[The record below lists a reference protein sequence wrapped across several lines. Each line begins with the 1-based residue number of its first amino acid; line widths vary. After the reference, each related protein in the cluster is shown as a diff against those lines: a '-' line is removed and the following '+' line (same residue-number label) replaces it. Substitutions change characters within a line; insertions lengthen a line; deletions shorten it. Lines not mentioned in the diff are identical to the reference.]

1 MLQTPAVEPQT
12 FSLLKNLM
20 QITALNSFYLVGGT
34 CLALRYGHRKSVDLD
49 LFSISDFDIAEK
61 LEAINNAG
69 FTFDARRLNLASK
82 MGAFGFIEGIKIDL
96 IKSHYFKQIDSFQ
109 IIEGIRMF
117 GDRDI
122 IAMKIFAILQRAQ
135 KKDFWDLAELLKHY
149 SLHDCIEAYTLKY
162 PSNQMLIS
170 IPHAITY
177 FDDAEESEDPISLK
191 GQTWEGVKK
200 IIQRHVNEY
209 LK

>member
-1 MLQTPAVEPQT
+1 
-12 FSLLKNLM
+12 M

-34 CLALRYGHRKSVDLD
+34 CLALRYRHRMSVVLD
-49 LFSISDFDIAEK
+49 LFSTTDFDIAEK

-82 MGAFGFIEGIKIDL
+82 LGAFGFIEGVKIDL
-96 IKSHYFKQIDSFQ
+96 IKSHYFNQIDEFQ
-109 IIEGIRMF
+109 IIDGIRMF

-122 IAMKIFAILQRAQ
+122 IAMKIFAILQRAV
-135 KKDFWDLAELLKHY
+135 KKDFWDLAELLLHY
-149 SLHDCIEAYTLKY
+149 SLQECIDSYTAKY

-170 IPHAITY
+170 IPYAVTY
-177 FDDAEESEDPISLK
+177 FADAEESEDPVSLK
-191 GQTWEGVKK
+191 GQTWQGVKK
-200 IIQRHVNEY
+200 FIGEKVSEY

>member
-1 MLQTPAVEPQT
+1 MLQTPAIEPNT
-12 FSLLKNLM
+12 LSLLKKLM
-20 QITALNSFYLVGGT
+20 QITALSSFYLVGGT

-49 LFSISDFDIAEK
+49 LFSITDFDIAEK

-82 MGAFGFIEGIKIDL
+82 LGAFGFIEGIKIDL
-96 IKSHYFKQIDSFQ
+96 IKSHYFKQIDEFE
-109 IIEGIRMF
+109 IVDGIRMF

-135 KKDFWDLAELLKHY
+135 KKDFWDLAELLQHY
-149 SLHDCIEAYTLKY
+149 SFKDCIAAYNEKY

-170 IPHAITY
+170 IPYAVTY
-177 FDDAEESEDPISLK
+177 FIDAEESEDPVSLK
-191 GQTWEGVKK
+191 GQTWQGVKK
-200 IIQRHVNEY
+200 IIGEKVSEY

>member
-1 MLQTPAVEPQT
+1 
-12 FSLLKNLM
+12 M
-20 QITALNSFYLVGGT
+20 QITALHSFYLVGGT
-34 CLALRYGHRKSVDLD
+34 CLALRYGHRTSVDLD
-49 LFSISDFDIAEK
+49 LFSITDFDIAEK

-82 MGAFGFIEGIKIDL
+82 LGAFGFIEGVKIDL
-96 IKSHYFKQIDSFQ
+96 IKSHYFKQIDEFQ
-109 IIEGIRMF
+109 IVDGIRMF

-135 KKDFWDLAELLKHY
+135 KKDFWDLAELLQHH
-149 SLHDCIEAYTLKY
+149 SFNDCIAAYNEKY

-170 IPHAITY
+170 IPYAVTY
-177 FDDAEESEDPISLK
+177 FADAEESENPVSLK
-191 GQTWEGVKK
+191 GQTWETVKK
-200 IIQRHVNEY
+200 TIQQKVNDY